1 MTPVAMIKAP
11 SQGLHPSKIM
21 YVGMDVHKETH
32 AAYAQD
38 CFGTVCLNKEI
49 KNDRLGFN
57 HLVQTVNKL
66 TKENGLTPVF
76 GLEDTGGYGK
86 KLAKYL
92 TREKHIVKS
101 VNPIMVTRER
111 SKNVHPEKNDLLD
124 AKGVAK
130 VLIHEGIDTLPDY
143 RLSEKTDIAKGLRNI
158 INDRTY
164 LVKERTRIKNQLHVL
179 LCDKYG
185 FDYKTKYFKNVFTQK
200 ALTFFLKDSKSKK
213 KNNDDQLSD
222 LELTILN
229 SQIKRKIERVIGIQC
244 EVKEIE
250 DQIRKLIDST
260 NIKIET
266 LPGCGLVTAATI
278 IAEVSDIDR
287 FKSASKLAKYAGL
300 APREKSSG
308 KTKNMFKS
316 KAGNKRLKGA
326 FHAIAFSQIGRYGC
340 ATSKAYYKKK
350 VDEGKTKM
358 QALTHLK
365 RRLVDIIYLML
376 KYETEYR
383 YEV

>member
-1 MTPVAMIKAP
+1 
-11 SQGLHPSKIM
+11 
-21 YVGMDVHKETH
+21 MDIHKETH
-32 AAYAQD
+32 AAYGQD

-49 KNDRLGFN
+49 KNDELGFN

-66 TKENGLTPVF
+66 TKENGLVPIF
-76 GLEDTGGYGK
+76 GLEDTGGYGR

-92 TREKHIVKS
+92 VQENHIVKS

-111 SKNVHPEKNDLLD
+111 SRTTHPEKNDLLD

-130 VLIHEGIDTLPDY
+130 VLIHEGIDTLPNY
-143 RLSEKTDIAKGLRNI
+143 RVSEKSDIAKGLRNI

-164 LVKERTRIKNQLHVL
+164 LVKEQTRIKNQLHIL
-179 LCDKYG
+179 FCDKYG

-200 ALTFFLKDSKSKK
+200 ALVFFLKDSKAKK
-213 KNNDDQLSD
+213 KGKDTQVSI

-229 SQIKRKIERVIGIQC
+229 SQIRRKVERVIGIQK
-244 EVKEIE
+244 EIKEIE
-250 DQIRKLIDST
+250 SEIRSLVDLT
-260 NIKIET
+260 NIKLET
-266 LPGCGLVTAATI
+266 IPGCGIVTAAII
-278 IAEVSDIDR
+278 IAEVSDIKR
-287 FKSASKLAKYAGL
+287 FESASKLAKYAGL

-326 FHAIAFSQIGRYGC
+326 FHTIAFSQIGRYGNI
-340 ATSKAYYKKK
+340 TGKEYYQRK

-365 RRLVDIIYLML
+365 RKLVDIVYMML
-376 KYETEYR
+376 KYETNYL
-383 YEV
+383 YKV